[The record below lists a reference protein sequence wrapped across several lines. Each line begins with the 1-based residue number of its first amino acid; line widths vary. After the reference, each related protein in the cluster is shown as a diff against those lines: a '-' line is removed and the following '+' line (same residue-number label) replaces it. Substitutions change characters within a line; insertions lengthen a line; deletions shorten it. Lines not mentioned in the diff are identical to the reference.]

1 MRHLLSFI
9 IILFLFTNCK
19 FREEDKSVEET
30 NTVKVVKSP
39 RETVQAYLAATNHF
53 DFNTA
58 KEFLIQNK
66 KNAMLLETIKKM
78 EKSIPN
84 DQKTRFL
91 DKEKDAG
98 YFEKEITDS
107 TAQIIV
113 TPNKNVVSQIE
124 FNLKKINENWLIE
137 SVVSR

>member
-1 MRHLLSFI
+1 MRHLLSFF

-19 FREEDKSVEET
+19 FREEDKSAEET
-30 NTVKVVKSP
+30 NVAKEVKSP
-39 RETVQAYLAATNHF
+39 RETVQAYLVATNHF
-53 DFNTA
+53 DFNAA

-66 KNAMLLETIKKM
+66 KNTMLLETIKKM

-84 DQKTRFL
+84 DQKLRFL

-113 TPNKNVVSQIE
+113 TPNKDIVSQIE